1 MSIFKFANSISFDFV
16 RQRYVAFFVT
26 AVMIFGSIGLVA
38 VKGLNYGIDFS
49 GGIMMEIKTPQVPDL
64 TKMREQLNGLELGDI
79 SIQEFGEPQNLML
92 RIPEQKGGAENQK
105 TAIEKIKTSLNA
117 MFVTGDDKTATV
129 EYRRSEYVGPQVG
142 EELKKSGVMAFM
154 LTIVGIMVY
163 IWYRFEWQYG
173 VAAIFSLVH
182 DTTAVIGLFS
192 LLWMHFDLGTLA
204 AVLLVAGYS
213 TNDTVIVFDRVRE
226 NRRKYKKMSM
236 RDIVNMSVNQ
246 TLSRT
251 LATSFTTLL
260 SLIALW
266 LFGGEVIRDFATA
279 MIFGIVVGTY
289 SSIYVASSSLLY
301 LPFPHDDKREGGE
314 AEDGDTPAEQGA

>member
-1 MSIFKFANSISFDFV
+1 MRLFKFADDLNFDFV
-16 RQRYVAFFVT
+16 GQRYVAFFVT
-26 AVMIFGSIGLVA
+26 AVMIFGSIGLLTF
-38 VKGLNYGIDFS
+38 KGLNYGIDFS
-49 GGIMMEIKTPQVPDL
+49 GGIMMEVETPVTPDL
-64 TKMREQLNGLELGDI
+64 QKMRAELNGLGLGDI
-79 SIQEFGEPQNLML
+79 SIQEFGTPTNLMI
-92 RIPEQKGGAENQK
+92 RVPEQQGGEFAQK
-105 TAIEKIKTSLNA
+105 EAIGKIRTTLDASYGEQK
-117 MFVTGDDKTATV
+117 V

-142 EELKKSGVMAFM
+142 DELKKSGIVAFL
-154 LTIVGIMVY
+154 LTIVGIMAY

-226 NRRKYKKMSM
+226 NRRKYKKMPM
-236 RDIVNMSVNQ
+236 KEIINMSVNQ

-251 LATSFTTLL
+251 INTSLTTLL

-266 LFGGEVIRDFATA
+266 LFGGEVIRDFANA

-301 LPFPHDDKREGGE
+301 LPFPHDEKREE
-314 AEDGDTPAEQGA
+314 KEDGSNGKSNVGAAA